1 MSFNSFGA
9 KIKVVGVGGGGGN
22 AVNTM
27 IRSGLEGVDFI
38 VANTDAQALKAS
50 LAPHKIQLGKELT
63 KGLGAGAD
71 PDIGRDAALEDR
83 MELQDY
89 LSDADMVFITAGMG
103 GGTGTGAAAVV
114 AQIARELGALT
125 VAVVTK
131 PFAFEGKRRRKH
143 GDIGVAR
150 LRECVDTLI
159 TIPNQ
164 RLLQVATPDL
174 SMLDAFKL
182 ADNVLVNAVRGISD
196 IINTPGLINVDFADV
211 KTVMS
216 SMGHALMGIGY
227 GVGADRALGAARQ
240 AISSPLLE
248 DVDIEGATGILINI
262 TAGTNVSIM
271 EVNNACMVIQEA
283 AHEDANIIFGAVIDE
298 ALGDEIR
305 ITVIA
310 TGFPVEESLQP
321 EDLLQS
327 ASNRSNHLLKS
338 QPAPITQRLVAPPR
352 LTTPIINA
360 QRERAQVAQPPHIEP
375 PNMPNH
381 ERASRTV
388 ATTTA
393 NVAPPVSVQP
403 VAEHASPS
411 RMETSATPTT
421 LPTNNPR
428 NFDHRPAHN
437 PMEQVPILRD
447 VKSTSN
453 HMHVHDQSPLTSQS
467 SSADTSRHDVSRP
480 DEVFDLTDSPQFAE
494 VTSDESNGFVNS
506 DTSSDDTGRYTSDW
520 DIAFDMSISSD
531 SITRNSNID
540 HSEYTPLGS
549 SESEENLSNQSE
561 RDSASAPVIANHTF
575 DESPSPGKTVAEMV
589 FSTDH
594 ESDHRAGATRDV
606 EESPWD
612 FDPQNPL
619 LVSDEIDRRIDEAL
633 SLAGQLKGIDSNPRT
648 ESLDATA
655 GLDLDDLELP
665 AFLRNNTDSN
675 PL

>member
-27 IRSGLEGVDFI
+27 IKGGLEGVDFI

-83 MELQDY
+83 MELQEY

-143 GDIGVAR
+143 AEHGVAR

-227 GVGADRALGAARQ
+227 GTGAERALSAAKQ

-248 DVDIEGATGILINI
+248 DIDIEGATGILINI

-283 AHEDANIIFGAVIDE
+283 AHDDANIIFGAVIDE
-298 ALGDEIR
+298 TLGDEIR

-310 TGFPVEESLQP
+310 TGFPVEESVQP
-321 EDLLQS
+321 EELTSVSTRQS
-327 ASNRSNHLLKS
+327 PVSKPLNTA
-338 QPAPITQRLVAPPR
+338 PAQRLVAPPR
-352 LTTPIINA
+352 LTTPVA
-360 QRERAQVAQPPHIEP
+360 PTAPRERAPVVQPTATSHTPHQIVRPQAPTPMVNQAVTPAASMGSQTFEARLQNQASHVYSNSLTSTQATVLPSRGPAQTPVAPA
-375 PNMPNH
+375 NMP
-381 ERASRTV
+381 EFREV
-388 ATTTA
+388 AA
-393 NVAPPVSVQP
+393 APAQHPQNVEAVTQPSAAPCRVDAA
-403 VAEHASPS
+403 AEA
-411 RMETSATPTT
+411 
-421 LPTNNPR
+421 
-428 NFDHRPAHN
+428 
-437 PMEQVPILRD
+437 
-447 VKSTSN
+447 
-453 HMHVHDQSPLTSQS
+453 QSL
-467 SSADTSRHDVSRP
+467 A
-480 DEVFDLTDSPQFAE
+480 
-494 VTSDESNGFVNS
+494 G
-506 DTSSDDTGRYTSDW
+506 W
-520 DIAFDMSISSD
+520 
-531 SITRNSNID
+531 
-540 HSEYTPLGS
+540 
-549 SESEENLSNQSE
+549 
-561 RDSASAPVIANHTF
+561 TF
-575 DESPSPGKTVAEMV
+575 DECLDTLDESEQTSVHTQHSIHGYADGSVFDQAEEPSNTAAEFADDAFAHEPSEIPTNSGVFTEASINASKAVADMV
-589 FSTDH
+589 FA
-594 ESDHRAGATRDV
+594 SDEGTIAPASDYRAGAIKDV
-606 EESPWD
+606 TASWD
-612 FDPQNPL
+612 FDPPTPDV
-619 LVSDEIDRRIDEAL
+619 VSDEIDRRIDEAL
-633 SLAGQLKGIDSNPRT
+633 ALAEQMNAFDQPEFGATKGG
-648 ESLDATA
+648 A
-655 GLDLDDLELP
+655 GLDLDDLDLP
-665 AFLRNNTDSN
+665 AFLRSN
-675 PL
+675 SETKSI

>member
-1 MSFNSFGA
+1 MIYPFINRTVVSLRFISEFKSARRLTMSFNAFGA
-9 KIKVVGVGGGGGN
+9 KIKVIGVGGGGGN

-50 LAPHKIQLGKELT
+50 LAPHKIQLGKDLT

-143 GDIGVAR
+143 AEQGVAR

-227 GVGADRALGAARQ
+227 GAGAERALSAAKQ

-310 TGFPVEESLQP
+310 TGFPVEEGLPADDSL
-321 EDLLQS
+321 
-327 ASNRSNHLLKS
+327 ASG
-338 QPAPITQRLVAPPR
+338 PR
-352 LTTPIINA
+352 T
-360 QRERAQVAQPPHIEP
+360 
-375 PNMPNH
+375 
-381 ERASRTV
+381 
-388 ATTTA
+388 
-393 NVAPPVSVQP
+393 
-403 VAEHASPS
+403 
-411 RMETSATPTT
+411 
-421 LPTNNPR
+421 
-428 NFDHRPAHN
+428 
-437 PMEQVPILRD
+437 
-447 VKSTSN
+447 
-453 HMHVHDQSPLTSQS
+453 LTSQS
-467 SSADTSRHDVSRP
+467 SRVTGHPPVPPQRLISPPRLTSQPITTPKQPLQQTQSVVTPRITAPVQRSLVP
-480 DEVFDLTDSPQFAE
+480 EVAAPAPVVQASPIKPSQ
-494 VTSDESNGFVNS
+494 VIV
-506 DTSSDDTGRYTSDW
+506 
-520 DIAFDMSISSD
+520 
-531 SITRNSNID
+531 
-540 HSEYTPLGS
+540 
-549 SESEENLSNQSE
+549 
-561 RDSASAPVIANHTF
+561 SAPVVEPAPTTSQFETPVFETESKPIDAALEAAALAQWTLEEQSLSDHEQNAELTELEIERSEAPGTPVFAKNVTPEIAA
-575 DESPSPGKTVAEMV
+575 KTVAELV
-589 FSTDH
+589 FADEEQAMITEQENASADPVSGIWATPVAND
-594 ESDHRAGATRDV
+594 RAGAILAQV
-606 EESPWD
+606 ETPWE
-612 FDPQNPL
+612 FDAPNPE
-619 LVSDEIDRRIDEAL
+619 LVSNEIDRRIDEAL
-633 SLAGQLKGIDSNPRT
+633 ALAGKMNQVKPESASSSMT
-648 ESLDATA
+648 EHKELDMD
-655 GLDLDDLELP
+655 DLDLP
-665 AFLRNNTDSN
+665 AFLRYGSDARQG
-675 PL
+675 

>member
-83 MELQDY
+83 MELQDF

-143 GDIGVAR
+143 ADLGVAR

-227 GVGADRALGAARQ
+227 GTGTDRALTAARQ

-271 EVNNACMVIQEA
+271 EVNNSCMVIQEA

-310 TGFPVEESLQP
+310 TGFPVEESIQP
-321 EDLLQS
+321 EEMPS
-327 ASNRSNHLLKS
+327 AFTNRQNNAVRSTS
-338 QPAPITQRLVAPPR
+338 QQAAQRLVAPPR
-352 LTTPIINA
+352 LTTPVPPV
-360 QRERAQVAQPPHIEP
+360 QRERSTITTPSTPAQETMATRPMTSHPMLQPNAVVSTQLNKTAEAVRPPVASVAAHFQTPVVTATSAPTPKTIWPESPIVHTAVSNIERSP
-375 PNMPNH
+375 
-381 ERASRTV
+381 S
-388 ATTTA
+388 TTA
-393 NVAPPVSVQP
+393 ATPAIQP
-403 VAEHASPS
+403 VANTVVETATDSWDQFDLSDMELTPQINPPEEPEWSPS
-411 RMETSATPTT
+411 LEDCLSEESLNSSFDLQNSADSAVDQTQLESHDTS
-421 LPTNNPR
+421 
-428 NFDHRPAHN
+428 
-437 PMEQVPILRD
+437 
-447 VKSTSN
+447 
-453 HMHVHDQSPLTSQS
+453 VHD
-467 SSADTSRHDVSRP
+467 
-480 DEVFDLTDSPQFAE
+480 
-494 VTSDESNGFVNS
+494 
-506 DTSSDDTGRYTSDW
+506 
-520 DIAFDMSISSD
+520 AF
-531 SITRNSNID
+531 
-540 HSEYTPLGS
+540 
-549 SESEENLSNQSE
+549 NLDQKHE
-561 RDSASAPVIANHTF
+561 PT
-575 DESPSPGKTVAEMV
+575 PSPGKTVAEMI
-589 FSTDH
+589 FASETSI
-594 ESDHRAGATRDV
+594 ESRAGAVRDT
-606 EESPWD
+606 EQSSWD
-612 FDPQNPL
+612 FDPPNPA

-633 SLAGQLKGIDSNPRT
+633 ALAGQMNVTDSIADNQVGQP
-648 ESLDATA
+648 LN
-655 GLDLDDLELP
+655 LDLDDLELP
-665 AFLRNNTDSN
+665 AFLRSNGDMN

>member
-83 MELQDY
+83 MELQEF

-143 GDIGVAR
+143 GELGVAR

-227 GVGADRALGAARQ
+227 GAGTDRALSAARQ

-310 TGFPVEESLQP
+310 TGFPVEESIQP
-321 EDLLQS
+321 EEVS
-327 ASNRSNHLLKS
+327 ASFAARAAAMTKPLS
-338 QPAPITQRLVAPPR
+338 APNSQRLVAPPR
-352 LTTPIINA
+352 LTSPVSHA
-360 QRERAQVAQPPHIEP
+360 PSRERAAQVSVPTTPEQSLPRMTITPAPQQSVANPSVAAKTAEPVRHAAANHWTSSAAPTQPPS
-375 PNMPNH
+375 NQMM
-381 ERASRTV
+381 ERK
-388 ATTTA
+388 
-393 NVAPPVSVQP
+393 APPAAEPQP
-403 VAEHASPS
+403 VARTQDSLVAQATSWMNERARSSMPTQAQSGGISATEESREEATPINPSETPGADDWFVSDASTVVAPENNDLNNVQQAWDMDFGSELETTHFTTQPQEASVTASAQDQDLSLNSAHDSFGLDDAGVASP
-411 RMETSATPTT
+411 
-421 LPTNNPR
+421 N
-428 NFDHRPAHN
+428 
-437 PMEQVPILRD
+437 V
-447 VKSTSN
+447 
-453 HMHVHDQSPLTSQS
+453 
-467 SSADTSRHDVSRP
+467 
-480 DEVFDLTDSPQFAE
+480 
-494 VTSDESNGFVNS
+494 
-506 DTSSDDTGRYTSDW
+506 
-520 DIAFDMSISSD
+520 
-531 SITRNSNID
+531 
-540 HSEYTPLGS
+540 
-549 SESEENLSNQSE
+549 
-561 RDSASAPVIANHTF
+561 
-575 DESPSPGKTVAEMV
+575 GKTVAEMV
-589 FSTDH
+589 FASND
-594 ESDHRAGATRDV
+594 EVIDSRAGAVHVQD
-606 EESPWD
+606 ESAWD
-612 FDPQNPL
+612 FDPPNPT

-633 SLAGQLKGIDSNPRT
+633 ALAGQLGGTDVKSSQAQR
-648 ESLDATA
+648 DAG

-665 AFLRNNTDSN
+665 AFLRSSPDMN

>member
-27 IRSGLEGVDFI
+27 IRGGLEGVDFI

-83 MELQDY
+83 MELQEY

-143 GDIGVAR
+143 AEHGVQR

-227 GVGADRALGAARQ
+227 GTGAERALSAAKQ

-248 DVDIEGATGILINI
+248 DIDIEGATGILINI

-283 AHEDANIIFGAVIDE
+283 AHDDANIIFGAVIDE
-298 ALGDEIR
+298 TLGDEIR

-310 TGFPVEESLQP
+310 TGFPVEESVQP
-321 EDLLQS
+321 EELTSVSTRQS
-327 ASNRSNHLLKS
+327 PLTKPLNT
-338 QPAPITQRLVAPPR
+338 TQAHRLVAPPR
-352 LTTPIINA
+352 LTTPVA
-360 QRERAQVAQPPHIEP
+360 ATAPRERAPVVQPTATSHSPHQIVRP
-375 PNMPNH
+375 QAPTPMVNQAATPA
-381 ERASRTV
+381 ASTSSQAFEARLQNQASHVYSNSLTSTQSTV
-388 ATTTA
+388 LPSRGPVQTP
-393 NVAPPVSVQP
+393 VAPASMPEFREVPAVSP
-403 VAEHASPS
+403 VAAAPAQHLQNVEAVTQPSVEPCRVDAAAEAQSLADWTFDECLDTLDESEQTSVHTQYSSHGYADASVFDQPDDVS
-411 RMETSATPTT
+411 NSAAEFADDAFAHETSEI
-421 LPTNNPR
+421 PTNNS
-428 NFDHRPAHN
+428 
-437 PMEQVPILRD
+437 V
-447 VKSTSN
+447 STE
-453 HMHVHDQSPLTSQS
+453 
-467 SSADTSRHDVSRP
+467 A
-480 DEVFDLTDSPQFAE
+480 
-494 VTSDESNGFVNS
+494 
-506 DTSSDDTGRYTSDW
+506 
-520 DIAFDMSISSD
+520 SI
-531 SITRNSNID
+531 N
-540 HSEYTPLGS
+540 
-549 SESEENLSNQSE
+549 
-561 RDSASAPVIANHTF
+561 AS
-575 DESPSPGKTVAEMV
+575 KTVADMV
-589 FSTDH
+589 FA
-594 ESDHRAGATRDV
+594 SDEGTIAPASDYRAGAIKDV
-606 EESPWD
+606 TASWD
-612 FDPQNPL
+612 FDPPTPDV
-619 LVSDEIDRRIDEAL
+619 VSDEIDRRIDEAL
-633 SLAGQLKGIDSNPRT
+633 ALAEQMNAFDQPEFGATKGG
-648 ESLDATA
+648 A
-655 GLDLDDLELP
+655 GLDLDDLDLP
-665 AFLRNNTDSN
+665 AFLRSN
-675 PL
+675 SETKSI

>member
-83 MELQDY
+83 MELQEF

-131 PFAFEGKRRRKH
+131 PFSFEGKRRRKH
-143 GDIGVAR
+143 AELGVAR

-227 GVGADRALGAARQ
+227 GTGADRALSAAKQ
-240 AISSPLLE
+240 AVSSPLLE
-248 DVDIEGATGILINI
+248 DLDIEGATGILINI

-271 EVNNACMVIQEA
+271 EVNNACMIIQEA

-321 EDLLQS
+321 EEVSPTFATRVNPTVKPLQ
-327 ASNRSNHLLKS
+327 N
-338 QPAPITQRLVAPPR
+338 QGTQRLVAPPR
-352 LTTPIINA
+352 LTTPVSAPN
-360 QRERAQVAQPPHIEP
+360 RERVPAAVTP
-375 PNMPNH
+375 
-381 ERASRTV
+381 V
-388 ATTTA
+388 ATEQ
-393 NVAPPVSVQP
+393 NLSRP
-403 VAEHASPS
+403 SP
-411 RMETSATPTT
+411 ATPTT
-421 LPTNNPR
+421 HAQQPAASQPVAAKTAEPVRQTAVNNWAPTVNGLPQNPAQPQR
-428 NFDHRPAHN
+428 AAAVAEPMAVARSHESLVSQASVWANEQKATVAPPQPRAPQASIIQEVVRQELIIEQAHDKDAAEWFATDSTEAESALNHAEALDPAW
-437 PMEQVPILRD
+437 
-447 VKSTSN
+447 
-453 HMHVHDQSPLTSQS
+453 
-467 SSADTSRHDVSRP
+467 
-480 DEVFDLTDSPQFAE
+480 DLTFGEDSTDNALNIASDVTHPSLEETLAESVSIETQNTNLPHDSFGLDDVASFAP
-494 VTSDESNGFVNS
+494 T
-506 DTSSDDTGRYTSDW
+506 
-520 DIAFDMSISSD
+520 
-531 SITRNSNID
+531 
-540 HSEYTPLGS
+540 
-549 SESEENLSNQSE
+549 
-561 RDSASAPVIANHTF
+561 
-575 DESPSPGKTVAEMV
+575 GKTVAEMV
-589 FSTDH
+589 FATNEAD
-594 ESDHRAGATRDV
+594 ELRAGAVRGED
-606 EESPWD
+606 ESAWD
-612 FDPQNPL
+612 FDPPNPT

-633 SLAGQLKGIDSNPRT
+633 ALAGQMGGVENNVAMQHPQSP
-648 ESLDATA
+648 ATS
-655 GLDLDDLELP
+655 LDLDDLELP
-665 AFLRNNTDSN
+665 AFLRSNTDTNS
-675 PL
+675 L

>member
-50 LAPHKIQLGKELT
+50 LAPHQIQLGKELT

-83 MELQDY
+83 MELQEF

-143 GDIGVAR
+143 AELGVAR

-211 KTVMS
+211 KAVMS

-227 GVGADRALGAARQ
+227 GNGTDRALSAARQ

-271 EVNNACMVIQEA
+271 EVNNACMIIQEA

-310 TGFPVEESLQP
+310 TGFPVEESIQP
-321 EDLLQS
+321 EEVTPSFAMRTNVAAKPLATQG
-327 ASNRSNHLLKS
+327 A
-338 QPAPITQRLVAPPR
+338 QRLVAPPR
-352 LTTPIINA
+352 LTTPVTA
-360 QRERAQVAQPPHIEP
+360 APRERVPAAVAPAAPHAQPVQMTQPILARPTEPARQPVVSNWTAPTTMAQTPPAQPQKAAVFAEPTTAPRTQDSLVAHAASWMNEQRIPVAQVQPLVPQAGVLGEMVKEELAAEPIENKETDEWFANETP
-375 PNMPNH
+375 
-381 ERASRTV
+381 
-388 ATTTA
+388 AT
-393 NVAPPVSVQP
+393 
-403 VAEHASPS
+403 E
-411 RMETSATPTT
+411 
-421 LPTNNPR
+421 
-428 NFDHRPAHN
+428 
-437 PMEQVPILRD
+437 
-447 VKSTSN
+447 
-453 HMHVHDQSPLTSQS
+453 
-467 SSADTSRHDVSRP
+467 SSANEAEVSEYSWEVEFDALPAEVSGLEQHGASQVLVTEIPAVQHQEPNLPHDS
-480 DEVFDLTDSPQFAE
+480 FDLDDM
-494 VTSDESNGFVNS
+494 TSHGQ
-506 DTSSDDTGRYTSDW
+506 
-520 DIAFDMSISSD
+520 IS
-531 SITRNSNID
+531 
-540 HSEYTPLGS
+540 
-549 SESEENLSNQSE
+549 
-561 RDSASAPVIANHTF
+561 
-575 DESPSPGKTVAEMV
+575 GKTVAELV
-589 FSTDH
+589 FATDDTT
-594 ESDHRAGATRDV
+594 EVRAGAIRGED
-606 EESPWD
+606 ESAWD
-612 FDPQNPL
+612 FDPPNPT

-633 SLAGQLKGIDSNPRT
+633 ALAGQIGGDGAVVTHQQSQAL
-648 ESLDATA
+648 

-665 AFLRNNTDSN
+665 AFLRSN
-675 PL
+675 SDTNSL

>member
-83 MELQDY
+83 MELQEF

-131 PFAFEGKRRRKH
+131 PFSFEGKRRRKH
-143 GDIGVAR
+143 AELGVAR

-227 GVGADRALGAARQ
+227 GTGADRALSAAKQ
-240 AISSPLLE
+240 AVSSPLLE
-248 DVDIEGATGILINI
+248 DLDIEGATGILINI

-271 EVNNACMVIQEA
+271 EVNNACMIIQEA

-310 TGFPVEESLQP
+310 TGFPVEESLQQEEVSP
-321 EDLLQS
+321 AFATRANASVKPLQTQG
-327 ASNRSNHLLKS
+327 A
-338 QPAPITQRLVAPPR
+338 QRLVAPPR
-352 LTTPIINA
+352 LTTPVSVPN
-360 QRERAQVAQPPHIEP
+360 RERVPAAVTSIAAEQNMSRPSPSIPTTHIQQTVAQQPTIAKPAETVRQPASNNWAPTVTSAPQNHVQPQRAAAVAEPMTVARPHESLVSQAAIWANEQKAAVAPAQPRAPQASVIQEVVEQAHNQDADEWFATESTEAESSLNHAEVSDPAWDLTSDDAATDHALNVASDVTHVSLEETLAESVSVEACNTNLPHDSFGLDEVASSAQV
-375 PNMPNH
+375 
-381 ERASRTV
+381 
-388 ATTTA
+388 
-393 NVAPPVSVQP
+393 
-403 VAEHASPS
+403 
-411 RMETSATPTT
+411 
-421 LPTNNPR
+421 
-428 NFDHRPAHN
+428 
-437 PMEQVPILRD
+437 
-447 VKSTSN
+447 
-453 HMHVHDQSPLTSQS
+453 
-467 SSADTSRHDVSRP
+467 
-480 DEVFDLTDSPQFAE
+480 
-494 VTSDESNGFVNS
+494 
-506 DTSSDDTGRYTSDW
+506 
-520 DIAFDMSISSD
+520 
-531 SITRNSNID
+531 
-540 HSEYTPLGS
+540 
-549 SESEENLSNQSE
+549 
-561 RDSASAPVIANHTF
+561 
-575 DESPSPGKTVAEMV
+575 GKTVAEMV
-589 FSTDH
+589 FAAD
-594 ESDHRAGATRDV
+594 ESDELRAGAVRGED
-606 EESPWD
+606 ESAWD
-612 FDPQNPL
+612 FDPPNPT

-633 SLAGQLKGIDSNPRT
+633 ALAGQMGGV
-648 ESLDATA
+648 ESSAMQQPQSQA
-655 GLDLDDLELP
+655 IGLDLDDLELP
-665 AFLRNNTDSN
+665 AFLRSN
-675 PL
+675 ADTSSL

>member
-50 LAPHKIQLGKELT
+50 LAPHQIQLGKELT

-83 MELQDY
+83 MELQEF

-143 GDIGVAR
+143 AELGVAR

-211 KTVMS
+211 KAVMS

-227 GVGADRALGAARQ
+227 GNGTDRALSAARQ

-271 EVNNACMVIQEA
+271 EVNNACMIIQEA

-310 TGFPVEESLQP
+310 TGFPVEESIRP
-321 EDLLQS
+321 EEVTPSFAMRPS
-327 ASNRSNHLLKS
+327 AAAKPLAT
-338 QPAPITQRLVAPPR
+338 QGAQRLVAPPR
-352 LTTPIINA
+352 LTTPVTA
-360 QRERAQVAQPPHIEP
+360 VPRERAPA
-375 PNMPNH
+375 
-381 ERASRTV
+381 A
-388 ATTTA
+388 
-393 NVAPPVSVQP
+393 VAPAAPQTQP
-403 VAEHASPS
+403 VQITQPILARPTEPARQPVVSNW
-411 RMETSATPTT
+411 ATPTPIAQAPVQQQKAAVFADS
-421 LPTNNPR
+421 PTAPR
-428 NFDHRPAHN
+428 TQDSLVAHAATWINEQKTPVAQAQPNAPQAGFFGEMVKEELTAEPIQNKETDEWFANETPAT
-437 PMEQVPILRD
+437 E
-447 VKSTSN
+447 
-453 HMHVHDQSPLTSQS
+453 
-467 SSADTSRHDVSRP
+467 SSADEAEVSEYSWEVEFDALPAEVSNLEQHSVSQVLVTEIPAVQTQVQNLPHDS
-480 DEVFDLTDSPQFAE
+480 FDL
-494 VTSDESNGFVNS
+494 
-506 DTSSDDTGRYTSDW
+506 DDV
-520 DIAFDMSISSD
+520 
-531 SITRNSNID
+531 
-540 HSEYTPLGS
+540 
-549 SESEENLSNQSE
+549 
-561 RDSASAPVIANHTF
+561 ASHGQMG
-575 DESPSPGKTVAEMV
+575 GKTVAELV
-589 FSTDH
+589 FETN
-594 ESDHRAGATRDV
+594 EPTELRAGAIRGED
-606 EESPWD
+606 ESAWD
-612 FDPQNPL
+612 FDPPNPT

-633 SLAGQLKGIDSNPRT
+633 ALAGQIGGGDGAVTMHQQSQAL
-648 ESLDATA
+648 

-665 AFLRNNTDSN
+665 AFLRSN
-675 PL
+675 SDANSL